1 MRCSRQNYIW
11 SLYFYIDIIYEY
23 IIYVRVCVNVS
34 CFMLCDD
41 WSRCF
46 GVSEPEPLVLLVL
59 KPATLLYTGELHA
72 GEQDDSRKA
81 ACHGIFQW
89 MQRLWANHTPVA
101 TGHFFSGSFSPSSE
115 PPITDAPSSCWD
127 LKL

>member
-1 MRCSRQNYIW
+1 MCESERSVIGP
-11 SLYFYIDIIYEY
+11 D
-23 IIYVRVCVNVS
+23 VC
-34 CFMLCDD
+34 L
-41 WSRCF
+41 
-46 GVSEPEPLVLLVL
+46 GVPEPEPLALLGL

-81 ACHGIFQW
+81 ACHGMFQW
-89 MQRLWANHTPVA
+89 IQRLWANHTPVA

-127 LKL
+127 LKLWHATPEKEKMI